1 MGLFLSSGQ
10 GSAGRVLA
18 SQHGMIL
25 HREPTPCV
33 GIVGKN
39 PNLPMTSLRDTEELK
54 VKRSRHKTGGCFI
67 DFIVKLR
74 KVTVIPRH
82 ALGSILGF
90 RIC

>member
-1 MGLFLSSGQ
+1 
-10 GSAGRVLA
+10 
-18 SQHGMIL
+18 MIL

-39 PNLPMTSLRDTEELK
+39 PNLPMASLRNTEKLK

-74 KVTVIPRH
+74 KVTMIPRH
-82 ALGSILGF
+82 ALGSTLGF